1 VQDRVEH
8 AGSIVLDFGKAGHG
22 VSGCEEF
29 LFGVDLLGGGLVMGV
44 LGGGEAWV
52 RGGYFLLIAYLD
64 DDGFGGL

>member
-1 VQDRVEH
+1 
-8 AGSIVLDFGKAGHG
+8 
-22 VSGCEEF
+22 
-29 LFGVDLLGGGLVMGV
+29 MGV